1 MTNPTNNNDED
12 RITEQFYR
20 ETSEHFVMEL
30 KKKDKIINFLKD
42 RLREVSD
49 EKEHFLMLTSKIKM
63 ICKLQKDM
71 LNLSFNQYYDIAD
84 ELRLR
89 TNNLDDTTRS
99 LDNDIID
106 FLENYADLDIEEL
119 EVGV

>member
-1 MTNPTNNNDED
+1 MTNPTNNNDD
-12 RITEQFYR
+12 RITEQFLR
-20 ETSEHFVMEL
+20 ETSEHFMSEL

-49 EKEHFLMLTSKIKM
+49 EKAHFLMLTGKIKM

-71 LNLSFNQYYDIAD
+71 MNLSFNQYYDIAD
-84 ELRLR
+84 ELKLR

-99 LDNDIID
+99 LDSDIID

>member
-30 KKKDKIINFLKD
+30 NKKDKIINFLKD

-49 EKEHFLMLTSKIKM
+49 EQSHFLMLTGKIKM

-71 LNLSFNQYYDIAD
+71 MNLSFNQYYDIAD

>member
-1 MTNPTNNNDED
+1 MTNPTNNNDD
-12 RITEQFYR
+12 RITEQFLR
-20 ETSEHFVMEL
+20 ETSEHFMLEL

-49 EKEHFLMLTSKIKM
+49 EQSHFLMLTGKIKM

-71 LNLSFNQYYDIAD
+71 MNLSFNQYYDIAD